1 MELAEEAVI
10 LSTKAGVYYG
20 LDEVGARIW
29 HLLKEPMTVQNL
41 LDAILQ
47 EFDATADQCEPDLL
61 ELLDDLRSKSL
72 VEIYDE
78 NDSVDSPG
86 SPGRINA
93 C

>member
-10 LSTKAGVYYG
+10 LSTKSGVYYG

-78 NDSVDSPG
+78 TTP
-86 SPGRINA
+86 
-93 C
+93 

>member
-10 LSTKAGVYYG
+10 LSTKSGVYYG

-47 EFDATADQCEPDLL
+47 EFDATADQCEPD
-61 ELLDDLRSKSL
+61 RAVHVSAA
-72 VEIYDE
+72 V
-78 NDSVDSPG
+78 G
-86 SPGRINA
+86 GRATVSGITEVYA
-93 C
+93 YGAGAA